1 MIKIQALSKDTF
13 KDILV
18 NPDFIICVLPVF
30 IKGDTVDMTGT
41 PVDVERA
48 MLIMSN
54 SQQLII
60 DATVNDYF
68 LGLNNAD
75 KEN

>member
-1 MIKIQALSKDTF
+1 
-13 KDILV
+13 
-18 NPDFIICVLPVF
+18 
-30 IKGDTVDMTGT
+30 MTGT
-41 PVDVERA
+41 PVGVERA

-60 DATVNDYF
+60 DCTVDDYF

>member
-1 MIKIQALSKDTF
+1 MIKISALCKDTF

-18 NPDFIICVLPVF
+18 NPDSVICVLPVF
-30 IKGDTVDMTGT
+30 IKGDTVDMTGA

>member
-1 MIKIQALSKDTF
+1 MIKIRALCKDTF

-30 IKGDTVDMTGT
+30 IKGDTVDMTGA

-60 DATVNDYF
+60 DCTVDDYF